1 MIVTETERELVTALF
16 FNIQPA
22 TERMSALFYTRLFEV
37 DPSAKDLFADIDM
50 NQMGFKLMQTL
61 GAAVSALADP
71 EPFLFNEKGR
81 ALGQRHLAYGVRK
94 EQYPLVGQALL
105 WAFEQQLGDD
115 FTAMMR
121 IAWVKVFNALAN
133 LAMEAYDK

>member
-1 MIVTETERELVTALF
+1 MIVTEAERELVTALF

-22 TERMSALFYTRLFEV
+22 TARVSELFYARLFEI
-37 DPSAKDLFADIDM
+37 DPTAKDLFADTSMD
-50 NQMGFKLMQTL
+50 QMGFKLMQTL

-105 WAFEQQLGDD
+105 WAFEQQLGND
-115 FTAMMR
+115 FTAMTR

-133 LAMEAYDK
+133 RAMEAYGD